1 MHTVR
6 KTLGII
12 FIYLIGN
19 QCFASNNSDAVLG
32 EYYTYCE
39 CGSNITLVIKEN
51 GSAFLDIKSEGELTH
66 QKAKWQ
72 IKDNLVTISYQDIED
87 VFVFDKKIPT
97 INTNLSHIYGYTQG
111 LELVQTNDLKKSLI
125 MIYGGGA
132 LLSKK
137 GDEAALV
144 KKLKKEA
151 ISGVKNI
158 DISMIDA
165 IEQCD
170 VKSVEENITKGADIN
185 FTDNN
190 GTTPLM
196 YAVQTDYPAKK
207 QKDCSMKIVKLLI
220 KKGADVNAQDNQNG
234 KIGGNHVI
242 NIAAFYSS
250 IDMVK
255 LLIDNGADI
264 NLKDSAG
271 KNILFSFLG
280 EYGSKNNEK
289 FEFIKYMVQKG
300 IDISG
305 TTRFEKDSALML
317 LLRNY
322 SDYSGLT
329 DLAKLF
335 IKNGVD
341 LEQKNIYGE
350 TALSI
355 AKKKKIDK
363 LIFLVTMVSM
373 H

>member
-1 MHTVR
+1 MHLIK
-6 KTLGII
+6 KTLVII
-12 FIYLIGN
+12 FIYLTGN
-19 QCFASNNSDAVLG
+19 HCFASNMSDAVLG
-32 EYYTYCE
+32 EYYTFCE

-51 GSAFLDIKSEGELTH
+51 GSAFLDIKSEGELVH
-66 QKAKWQ
+66 QKVKWQ
-72 IKDNLVTISYQDIED
+72 IEDNLVTISYQDVKD

-97 INTNLSHIYGYTQG
+97 INTNLSYIYGYIQG
-111 LELVQTNDLKKSLI
+111 LKFVQTNDLKKSLI
-125 MIYGGGA
+125 MIYGGRA
-132 LLSKK
+132 LFSKN
-137 GDEAALV
+137 GDDIALV
-144 KKLKKEA
+144 KKLKEEA
-151 ISGVKNI
+151 LSGVKNI
-158 DISMIDA
+158 DKLMIDA
-165 IEQCD
+165 IEKCD
-170 VKSVEENITKGADIN
+170 VKSVEENIAKGADIN

-196 YAVQTDYPAKK
+196 YAVRTDFPAKK

-250 IDMVK
+250 IDIVK
-255 LLIDNGADI
+255 LLIDSGADI
-264 NLKDSAG
+264 SLKDSAG

-280 EYGSKNNEK
+280 ESGSKNNEK

-305 TTRFEKDSALML
+305 TTNFEKDSALML

-322 SDYSGLT
+322 SDYSGIT

-335 IKNGVD
+335 IKNGVGP
-341 LEQKNIYGE
+341 EQKNIYGE

-355 AKKKKIDK
+355 AKKKGIDK
-363 LIFLVTMVSM
+363 LIFIEK
-373 H
+373 

>member
-1 MHTVR
+1 MHMVK

-19 QCFASNNSDAVLG
+19 QCFASNNRDAVLG

-51 GSAFLDIKSEGELTH
+51 GSAFLDIKSEGELVH
-66 QKAKWQ
+66 QKVKWQ
-72 IKDNLVTISYQDIED
+72 IEDNLVTISYQDVKD

-97 INTNLSHIYGYTQG
+97 INTNLSYIYGYTQG
-111 LELVQTNDLKKSLI
+111 LKLVQTNDLKKSLI
-125 MIYGGGA
+125 MIYGGRA
-132 LLSKK
+132 LFSKN
-137 GDEAALV
+137 GDDKALI
-144 KKLKKEA
+144 KKLIEEA

-158 DISMIDA
+158 DRLMIDA
-165 IEQCD
+165 IEKCD
-170 VKSVEENITKGADIN
+170 VKSVEENIAKGADIN

-196 YAVQTDYPAKK
+196 YAVRTDFPVKK

-220 KKGADVNAQDNQNG
+220 KKGANVNARDNQNG

-250 IDMVK
+250 IDIVK

-264 NLKDSAG
+264 SLKDSAD

-280 EYGSKNNEK
+280 ESGSKNNED

-305 TTRFEKDSALML
+305 TTSFEKDSSLML

-335 IKNGVD
+335 IKNGID

-355 AKKKKIDK
+355 AKKKGIDK
-363 LIFLVTMVSM
+363 LIFIEK
-373 H
+373 